1 MSGLV
6 MNKQGGYSRM
16 SYQSYMGRAVL
27 CDNNWKVADLVTI
40 LVLQEHRSQVK
51 LNVVISIFTN
61 LK

>member
-16 SYQSYMGRAVL
+16 SYKSYMGRVLL
-27 CDNNWKVADLVTI
+27 CDNSWKMADLVTI
-40 LVLQEHRSQVK
+40 HVLQEHRSQVK
-51 LNVVISIFTN
+51 LNVVISISTN